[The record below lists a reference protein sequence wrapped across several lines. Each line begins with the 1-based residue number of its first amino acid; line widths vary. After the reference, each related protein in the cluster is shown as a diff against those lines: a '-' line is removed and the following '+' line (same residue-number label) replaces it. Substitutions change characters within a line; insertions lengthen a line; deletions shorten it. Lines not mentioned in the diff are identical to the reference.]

1 MLCPMSFPPQFLDE
15 LRTRL
20 PVSEVVGRRVT
31 LQRRGREF
39 IGLCP
44 FHSDSK
50 PSMNV
55 VDDKNFYHCFACGAH
70 GDIIKFVMENEGLAF
85 PEAVEKLADMAGL
98 DVPKETPA
106 ERERSK
112 QRNTLHDV
120 LEHACNWFE
129 QKLAG
134 PGGAEALDYLRG
146 RGLSPKTMG
155 HFRLGWAPD
164 SRTAMTQSMKAE
176 GIDEALLIEA
186 GLLRKPE
193 GGGDAYDYFRG
204 RVMFPITDRRGRVI
218 AFGGRILGDGQPK
231 YLNSP
236 DTPVFH
242 KGRVLYGL
250 AQAREAARKSEEI
263 IVAEG
268 YMDVIALSQGGFEQ
282 AVAPLGTALTEDQI
296 AELWK
301 LANEPIVCFDGDS
314 AGMRAAGRA
323 ADRALPMLKP
333 GHSLRFVTLPQG
345 QDPDDLISQHGSKA
359 MRDVLDG
366 AVPLSDFIW
375 RQELA
380 AQPVTTPERIAD
392 FQTRMRARIREIGE
406 RTVQESYADMVENRI
421 REMRRAGRAESGGFK
436 RGDRRGGFNA
446 SYKTA
451 TFAHGHRSTIPAV
464 MANRQQQ
471 IVLAALINHPG
482 LIDELGEAVGALSFA
497 DPFLDKLRQQIIEI
511 ALDDPGLDSDGLI
524 SHLTRLGLSDA
535 CKGLLSGDTLGHA
548 AFARRNAS
556 LVQARAGLT
565 ELLARIGKS
574 HLEAQ
579 LADAERAV
587 AEEFSEASWN
597 RLASLRSA
605 LASLNSSSA
614 LEETDMSRS

>member
-1 MLCPMSFPPQFLDE
+1 MSFPPHFLDE

-20 PVSEVVGRRVT
+20 PVSEVVGRRVS

-44 FHSDSK
+44 FHSDTK

-70 GDIIKFVMENEGLAF
+70 GDIIKFVMESEGMTF

-98 DVPKETPA
+98 EVPRETPA
-106 ERERSK
+106 EREKATR
-112 QRNTLHDV
+112 RNTLHDV
-120 LEHACNWFE
+120 LEHGCKWFQ

-134 PGGAEALDYLRG
+134 PGGSEARDYLRN
-146 RGLSPKTMG
+146 RGLAQKTID

-164 SRTAMTQSMKAE
+164 SRTGMTQSMKAE
-176 GIDEALLIEA
+176 SIDEALLLEA

-218 AFGGRILGDGQPK
+218 AFGGRSLGDGQPK

-236 DTPVFH
+236 DTPVFR

-268 YMDVIALSQGGFEQ
+268 YMDVIALSQGGFPQ

-301 LANEPIVCFDGDS
+301 LTNEPIVCFDGDT
-314 AGMRAAGRA
+314 AGMRAAARA

-333 GHSLRFVTLPQG
+333 GHSLRFVSLPQG
-345 QDPDDLISQHGSKA
+345 QDPDDLIGRHGSEA
-359 MRDVLDG
+359 MRDVLET

-375 RQELA
+375 TRELNS
-380 AQPVTTPERIAD
+380 QPVTTPERIAD
-392 FQTRMRARIREIGE
+392 FHARMRARIRVIGE

-421 REMRRAGRAESGGFK
+421 REMRRAGRDADGFK
-436 RGDRRGGFNA
+436 RGDRRG
-446 SYKTA
+446 YKQSNRKIS
-451 TFAHGHRSTIPAV
+451 FIQSSRSSIPAV
-464 MANRQQQ
+464 RANRQQQ
-471 IVLAALINHPG
+471 VLLAALINHPG
-482 LIDELGEAVGALSFA
+482 LIDELGEVVGALSFD

-511 ALDDPGLDSDGLI
+511 ALADSGLDSDGLI
-524 SHLTRLGLSDA
+524 SHLTRLGMSDA
-535 CKGLLSGDTLGHA
+535 CNEILGGETLGHA
-548 AFARRNAS
+548 AFARRSATLS
-556 LVQARAGLT
+556 MARTGVT
-565 ELLARIGKS
+565 ELLARIGKPQ
-574 HLEAQ
+574 LEAQ

-605 LASLNSSSA
+605 LASLNSSA
-614 LEETDMSRS
+614 TLEETDIGRS

>member
-1 MLCPMSFPPQFLDE
+1 MSFPPQFLDE

-44 FHSDSK
+44 FHTDSK

-70 GDIIKFVMENEGLAF
+70 GDIIKFVMENEGMAF
-85 PEAVEKLADMAGL
+85 PEAVEKLAEMAGL
-98 DVPKETPA
+98 EVPKETPA
-106 ERERSK
+106 ERERAK

-146 RGLSPKTMG
+146 RGLSKKTIE

-176 GIDEALLIEA
+176 GIDEALLVEA

-263 IVAEG
+263 VVAEG
-268 YMDVIALSQGGFEQ
+268 YMDVIALSQGGFPQ

-301 LANEPIVCFDGDS
+301 LANEPIVCFDGDT
-314 AGMRAAGRA
+314 AGMRAAARA

-345 QDPDDLISQHGSKA
+345 QDPDDLISQHGAKA
-359 MRDVLDG
+359 MRDVLDA

-375 RQELA
+375 QQELT

-392 FQTRMRARIREIGE
+392 FQTRMRARIKEIGE

-421 REMRRAGRAESGGFK
+421 REMRRAGRDADGFK
-436 RGDRRGGFNA
+436 RGDRRG
-446 SYKTA
+446 YKPSIQN
-451 TFAHGHRSTIPAV
+451 RSFIQGNRSSIPAV

-471 IVLAALINHPG
+471 ILLAALINHPG
-482 LIDELGEAVGALSFA
+482 LIDELGEVVGAFSFS

-511 ALDDPGLDSDGLI
+511 ALADSGLDSDGLI

-535 CKGLLSGDTLGHA
+535 CNGLLGGETLGHA
-548 AFARRNAS
+548 AFARRNAT
-556 LVQARAGLT
+556 LAQARAGLT
-565 ELLARIGKS
+565 ELLARIGKPQ
-574 HLEAQ
+574 LEAQ

-605 LASLNSSSA
+605 LASLNSSAA
-614 LEETDMSRS
+614 LEETDMGRS

>member
-1 MLCPMSFPPQFLDE
+1 VLCAMSFPPQFLDE

-44 FHSDSK
+44 FHTDSK

-70 GDIIKFVMENEGLAF
+70 GDIIKFVMENEGMAF
-85 PEAVEKLADMAGL
+85 PEAVEKLAEMAGL
-98 DVPKETPA
+98 EVPKETPA

-129 QKLAG
+129 AKLAG

-146 RGLSPKTMG
+146 RGLSNKTIE

-176 GIDEALLIEA
+176 GIDEALLVEA

-268 YMDVIALSQGGFEQ
+268 YMDVIALSQGGFPQ

-301 LANEPIVCFDGDS
+301 LASEPVVCFDGDT
-314 AGMRAAGRA
+314 AGMRAASRA

-345 QDPDDLISQHGSKA
+345 QDPDDLIGQHGAKA
-359 MRDVLDG
+359 MRDVLDA
-366 AVPLSDFIW
+366 AVPLMSFIW
-375 RQELA
+375 TQERNSR
-380 AQPVTTPERIAD
+380 PFDTPELFAD
-392 FQTRMRARIREIGE
+392 F
-406 RTVQESYADMVENRI
+406 ENRI
-421 REMRRAGRAESGGFK
+421 FNRVAAIESRSVQENYKEHYKQWFYEFRQLIWEKLRQKYKAGPQKKKGTGLSA
-436 RGDRRGGFNA
+436 DRFGTEDRFNA
-446 SYKTA
+446 
-451 TFAHGHRSTIPAV
+451 
-464 MANRQQQ
+464 RQQQ
-471 IVLAALINHPG
+471 ILLAALVNHPG
-482 LIDELGEAVGALSFA
+482 LIDELGEIVGALSFA

-511 ALDDPGLDSDGLI
+511 ALADSGLDTDGLI

-535 CKGLLSGDTLGHA
+535 CNGLLGGETLGHA
-548 AFARRNAS
+548 AFARRSAS

-565 ELLARIGKS
+565 ELLARIGKPQ
-574 HLEAQ
+574 LEAQ

-614 LEETDMSRS
+614 LEETDMGRS

>member
-1 MLCPMSFPPQFLDE
+1 MLCAMSFPPQFLDE

-44 FHSDSK
+44 FHTDSK

-70 GDIIKFVMENEGLAF
+70 GDIIKFVMENEGMAF
-85 PEAVEKLADMAGL
+85 PEAVEKLAEMAGL
-98 DVPKETPA
+98 EVPKETPA

-112 QRNTLHDV
+112 QRNTLHEV

-146 RGLSPKTMG
+146 RGLSPKTIG

-176 GIDEALLIEA
+176 GIDEALLVEA

-268 YMDVIALSQGGFEQ
+268 YMDVIALSQGGFPQ

-301 LANEPIVCFDGDS
+301 LANEPIVCFDGDT
-314 AGMRAAGRA
+314 AGMRAAARA

-345 QDPDDLISQHGSKA
+345 QDPDDLISKHGSKA
-359 MRDVLDG
+359 MREVLDA

-375 RQELA
+375 RQELT

-392 FQTRMRARIREIGE
+392 FQTRMRARIKEIGE

-421 REMRRAGRAESGGFK
+421 REMRRAGRENSNFK
-436 RGDRRGGFNA
+436 RG
-446 SYKTA
+446 YKPSNQNT
-451 TFAHGHRSTIPAV
+451 TFIQGNRSNIPAV

-482 LIDELGEAVGALSFA
+482 LIDELGETVGALSFA

-511 ALDDPGLDSDGLI
+511 ALADSGLDTDGLI

-535 CKGLLSGDTLGHA
+535 CNGLLGGETLGHA
-548 AFARRNAS
+548 AFARRSAT

-565 ELLARIGKS
+565 ELLARIGKPQ
-574 HLEAQ
+574 LEAQ

-614 LEETDMSRS
+614 LEETDMGRS

>member
-1 MLCPMSFPPQFLDE
+1 MSFPPQFLDE

-39 IGLCP
+39 LGLCP

-70 GDIIKFVMENEGLAF
+70 GDIIKFVMESEGLAF

-98 DVPKETPA
+98 EVPKETPQD
-106 ERERSK
+106 RERSK
-112 QRNTLHDV
+112 RRETLHDV
-120 LEHACNWFE
+120 LEHACTWFE

-146 RGLSPKTMG
+146 RGLTKETIAR
-155 HFRLGWAPD
+155 FRLGWAPD
-164 SRTAMTQSMKAE
+164 SRTAFAQSMKAE
-176 GIDEALLIEA
+176 GVKEALLLEA

-193 GGGDAYDYFRG
+193 DGGAAYDYFRG
-204 RVMFPITDRRGRVI
+204 RIIFPITDRRGRVI

-250 AQAREAARKSEEI
+250 AQAREPARKADEI
-263 IVAEG
+263 VVAEG
-268 YMDVIALSQGGFEQ
+268 YMDVIALSQGGFPQ

-301 LANEPIVCFDGDS
+301 LATEPVVCFDGDT

-323 ADRALPMLKP
+323 ADRVLPMLKP

-345 QDPDDLISQHGSKA
+345 EDPDDVIKHHGAKA
-359 MRDVLDG
+359 MRELLDG
-366 AVPLSDFIW
+366 AIPLSEFIW

-392 FQTRMRARIREIGE
+392 FQRRMRGRVREIAE
-406 RTVQESYADMVENRI
+406 RTVQESYSDHVENRI
-421 REMRRAGRAESGGFK
+421 REMRRAGRENSGGG
-436 RGDRRGGFNA
+436 RGSRRSGYAEAYAGAQF
-446 SYKTA
+446 SQ
-451 TFAHGHRSTIPAV
+451 GHRANVPSI
-464 MANRQQQ
+464 MARRQQQ
-471 IVLAALINHPG
+471 IVLAALLNHPA
-482 LIDELGEAVGALSFA
+482 LIDELGEAIGVLAFD

-511 ALDDPGLDSDGLI
+511 ALADPGLDSEGLI
-524 SHLTRLGLSDA
+524 AHLTRLGLSDA
-535 CKGLLSGDTLGHA
+535 CNGLLSGETLSHA
-548 AFARRNAS
+548 AFARRNAQLS
-556 LVQARAGLT
+556 KARAGLT
-565 ELLARIGKS
+565 ELLARIGKPQ
-574 HLEAQ
+574 LEAQ

-605 LASLNSSSA
+605 LASLNSSAA
-614 LEETDMSRS
+614 LEETDLGRS

>member
-1 MLCPMSFPPQFLDE
+1 MLCAMSFPPQFLDE

-44 FHSDSK
+44 FHTDSK

-70 GDIIKFVMENEGLAF
+70 GDIIKFVMENEGMAF
-85 PEAVEKLADMAGL
+85 PEAVEKLAEMAGL
-98 DVPKETPA
+98 EVPKETPA

-146 RGLSPKTMG
+146 RGLSPKTIG

-176 GIDEALLIEA
+176 GIDEGLLVEA

-268 YMDVIALSQGGFEQ
+268 YMDVIALSQGGFPQ

-301 LANEPIVCFDGDS
+301 LANEPVVCFDGDT
-314 AGMRAAGRA
+314 AGMRAAARA

-345 QDPDDLISQHGSKA
+345 QDPDDLISQHGSKS
-359 MRDVLDG
+359 MRDVLNA

-375 RQELA
+375 RQELT

-392 FQTRMRARIREIGE
+392 FQTRMRARIKEIGE

-421 REMRRAGRAESGGFK
+421 REMRRAGRDAGGFK
-436 RGDRRGGFNA
+436 RGDKRG
-446 SYKTA
+446 YKPSNRNT
-451 TFAHGHRSTIPAV
+451 TFVQGNRSNIPAV

-471 IVLAALINHPG
+471 ILLAALINHPG
-482 LIDELGEAVGALSFA
+482 LIDELGEVVGALSFA

-511 ALDDPGLDSDGLI
+511 ALADSGLDSEGLI
-524 SHLTRLGLSDA
+524 AHLTRLGLSDA
-535 CKGLLSGDTLGHA
+535 CNGLLGGETLGHA
-548 AFARRNAS
+548 AFARRSAS

-565 ELLARIGKS
+565 ELLARIGKPQ
-574 HLEAQ
+574 LEAQ

-614 LEETDMSRS
+614 LEETDMGRS

>member
-1 MLCPMSFPPQFLDE
+1 MLCAMSFPPQFLDE

-44 FHSDSK
+44 FHTDSK

-70 GDIIKFVMENEGLAF
+70 GDIIKFVMENEGMAF
-85 PEAVEKLADMAGL
+85 PEAVEKLAEMAGL
-98 DVPKETPA
+98 EVPKETPA

-129 QKLAG
+129 AKLAG

-146 RGLSPKTMG
+146 RGLSNKTIE

-176 GIDEALLIEA
+176 GIDEALLVEA

-268 YMDVIALSQGGFEQ
+268 YMDVIALSQGGFPQ

-301 LANEPIVCFDGDS
+301 LASEPVVCFDGDT
-314 AGMRAAGRA
+314 AGMRAASRA

-345 QDPDDLISQHGSKA
+345 QDPDDLIGQHGAKA
-359 MRDVLDG
+359 MRDVLDA
-366 AVPLSDFIW
+366 AVPLMSFIW
-375 RQELA
+375 TQERNSR
-380 AQPVTTPERIAD
+380 PFDTPELFAD
-392 FQTRMRARIREIGE
+392 F
-406 RTVQESYADMVENRI
+406 ENRI
-421 REMRRAGRAESGGFK
+421 FNRVAAIESRSVQENYKEHYKQWFYEFRQLIWEKLRQKYKAGPQKKKGTGLSA
-436 RGDRRGGFNA
+436 DRFGTEDRFNA
-446 SYKTA
+446 
-451 TFAHGHRSTIPAV
+451 
-464 MANRQQQ
+464 RQQQ
-471 IVLAALINHPG
+471 ILLAALVNHPG
-482 LIDELGEAVGALSFA
+482 LIDELGEIVGALSFA

-511 ALDDPGLDSDGLI
+511 ALADSGLDTDGLI

-535 CKGLLSGDTLGHA
+535 CNGLLGGETLGHA
-548 AFARRNAS
+548 AFARRSAS

-565 ELLARIGKS
+565 ELLARIGKPQ
-574 HLEAQ
+574 LEAQ

-614 LEETDMSRS
+614 LEETDMGRS